1 MLAGAYAM
9 ESYAP
14 AGTPRIVAMWGTAS
28 GGGAE
33 AAEVVGVRPSVLHA
47 LRSRAPNDSGW
58 TTAFRVIVEAGP
70 LSTPLVIGR
79 YAVQNN
85 RIRFEPRFPFA
96 PGVEYRVELDWR
108 QLEALAGI
116 ASEGAGRP
124 LVTHR
129 FTVPAAT
136 PARTTR
142 VVAVHPTVD
151 RVPSN
156 LLRWYVE
163 FSAPME
169 PGTAHEHVR
178 LLDEA
183 GRPVENAFLRV
194 EEELWDPAR
203 RRLTLLFDPGR
214 VKQGVRTNLEMGAP
228 LVVGHRYRLAV
239 DAAWRDA
246 AGATLASGFDKE
258 FDVGSSDRTSPD
270 PSRWTLTVPRA
281 GSMDPLRVAFGEALD
296 HALAQRMV
304 AVTQGPRSSVDGR
317 VELADG
323 DSVWSFFPA
332 TAWRAGVYVLG
343 VDAALED
350 LAGNSVARIFD
361 ADRHRGAPPT
371 ESGAPAGASRAVEFR
386 IAAVKIGL

>member
-14 AGTPRIVAMWGTAS
+14 AGTPRIVALWGTAS
-28 GGGAE
+28 GAGDAV
-33 AAEVVGVRPSVLHA
+33 EVVGVRPAVLRA
-47 LRSRAPNDSGW
+47 VRSRAANDSGW

-70 LSTPLVIGR
+70 ESTPSVIGR
-79 YAVQNN
+79 YAVRND

-96 PGVEYRVELDWR
+96 SGVEYRVEVDAR
-108 QLEALAGI
+108 QLETLASI
-116 ASEGAGRP
+116 ASEGTAP
-124 LVTHR
+124 LVTNR

-136 PARTTR
+136 PARTTH
-142 VVAVHPTVD
+142 VVAVHPTLD

-183 GRPVENAFLRV
+183 GRPVEHAFLRV

-228 LVVGHRYRLAV
+228 LVVGHRYRLAI
-239 DAAWRDA
+239 DAGWRDA

-258 FDVGSSDRTSPD
+258 FDVGSSDRRSPD

-281 GSMDPLRVAFGEALD
+281 GTVEPLRVAFGEALD

-304 AVTQGPRSSVDGR
+304 AVMQGRGSGVEGR

-323 DSVWSFFPA
+323 DSVWSFFP
-332 TAWRAGVYVLG
+332 TTGWRAGVYVLR
-343 VDAALED
+343 VEAALED
-350 LAGNSVARIFD
+350 LAGNNVARVFD
-361 ADRHRGAPPT
+361 ADRRAGAPPA
-371 ESGAPAGASRAVEFR
+371 EVGAQAGAPRAVTFR
-386 IAAVKIGL
+386 VAAVKIGL